1 MVPGTYTITEENID
15 RYVPNQ
21 SQTITVS
28 SGKTSSVSFYN
39 ILKKFR
45 VNVTKQD
52 YEKGH
57 AQGDAKLSGAV
68 YGLYKGDELVAQY
81 TTDQNGSFT
90 TDYYVCGTDWT
101 IKEITPSEGYL
112 LNDTVYSQGIT
123 ILNIT
128 QHPI

>member
-1 MVPGTYTITEENID
+1 MAFIVGIVLFYAMVHIEKETLANYEKKTLIVASTEVPEKMLITEENID

-45 VNVTKQD
+45 VTVTKQD

-57 AQGDAKLSGAV
+57 AQGDAKLGGAV
-68 YGLYKGDELVAQY
+68 YGLYKGDELIAQY
-81 TTDQNGSFT
+81 TTDSNGSVPHT
-90 TDYYVCGTDWT
+90 
-101 IKEITPSEGYL
+101 K
-112 LNDTVYSQGIT
+112 
-123 ILNIT
+123 
-128 QHPI
+128 